1 MDEIKSTPSKCLVK
15 TLVIFLQGFPFSAGE
30 PLALIQPARGNP
42 GRGARESLHQRVQAH
57 RPRAPC
63 QGNPKSLLPKGT
75 AQCSCLRGPPFRKD
89 ACVARCLRLTHTPV
103 GH

>member
-57 RPRAPC
+57 RPTGPEPLVRGTLSPSSPRGQPSARAC
-63 QGNPKSLLPKGT
+63 E
-75 AQCSCLRGPPFRKD
+75 
-89 ACVARCLRLTHTPV
+89 ARPSARTRAWPGVC
-103 GH
+103 G